1 MFILISVHYLP
12 SIELEIVMLGD
23 FKRFYRSMR
32 RKAANGDMNGQPE
45 VIPVPIPDSGALVI
59 EKLKR
64 AFNGTFDFNM
74 LVFGDNAV
82 IIAFLEGMVDK
93 NLISEAVIPPIQAVV
108 DETGARELSQKK
120 VSFIGNR
127 LNSMCVNKE
136 LTNFDDCVN
145 SILSGETMIFL
156 GGATTALSLSLQK
169 FEKRSIE
176 ESDSEAVTRGSREA
190 FTEVLV
196 TNVSMIRR
204 RIKDSCLIFEKTVI
218 GRQTKTDVVM
228 CYIKG
233 LANQEI
239 IDEVR
244 KRLNNIN
251 TEAILESGYIE
262 EYITD
267 SPFSI
272 FPLAFNS
279 ERPDTVSGKLLE
291 GRIAILCDGTPVVL
305 TVPCL
310 FIDYLQFGEDYNNR
324 FIFSSIIRP
333 IRLIAFLM
341 STMAPAYFI
350 AFLCFH
356 PNVIPFKL
364 LVTVAKSLEGVP
376 LSPLIEMLIL
386 TVLFE
391 VIKESGLRMSRG
403 FGQSLSIVGGLIVG
417 QAAVQAG
424 IFSAPAVV
432 AIAATSISAF
442 IISKLDA
449 TVIIIRVMCMI
460 AANILGI
467 LGIVLCST
475 VFLAHACSLKSFG
488 VPFLSPIVPMS
499 GTDMK
504 DTFIRMPFWV
514 MFQKPETITRRYVQK
529 YNEKK

>member
-1 MFILISVHYLP
+1 
-12 SIELEIVMLGD
+12 MLGD
-23 FKRFYRSMR
+23 FKRFYRAMR
-32 RKAANGDMNGQPE
+32 LKAANGDMNAQPE
-45 VIPVPIPDSGALVI
+45 VIPVPIPDSGAQVT
-59 EKLKR
+59 EKLKQ
-64 AFNGTFDFNM
+64 AFNGTFDFNL
-74 LVFGDNAV
+74 LVYGDNA
-82 IIAFLEGMVDK
+82 IIVAFLEGMVDK
-93 NLISEAVIPPIQAVV
+93 QLISEAVIPPIKEIIGNIAAK
-108 DETGARELSQKK
+108 DLSHKK
-120 VSFIGNR
+120 ISFIGSQ
-127 LNSMCVNKE
+127 LNSMCVNNE
-136 LTNFDDCVN
+136 FTNFDECVN
-145 SILSGETMIFL
+145 SILSGGTLIFL
-156 GGATTALSLSLQK
+156 GGDTTALSLSLQK
-169 FEKRSIE
+169 FEKRSVE

-196 TNVSMIRR
+196 SNVSMIRR
-204 RIKDSCLIFEKTVI
+204 RIKDSCLIFEKMVI

-244 KRLNNIN
+244 KRLNNIQ
-251 TEAILESGYIE
+251 TESILESGYIE

-272 FPLAFNS
+272 FPLAFNT
-279 ERPDTVSGKLLE
+279 ERPDTVAGKLLE
-291 GRIAILCDGTPVVL
+291 GRIAIICDGTPVVL

-310 FIDYLQFGEDYNNR
+310 FVDYLQFGEDYNNR
-324 FIFSSIIRP
+324 FLFSSLIRP

-341 STMAPAYFI
+341 STMAPAYYI

-364 LVTVAKSLEGVP
+364 LVTVVNSLEGVP

-449 TVIIIRVMCMI
+449 TVLIIRVSCML
-460 AANILGI
+460 AANFLGI

-475 VFLAHACSLKSFG
+475 VFLAHACSLKSLG
-488 VPFLSPIVPMS
+488 VPYLSPIVPLDKK
-499 GTDMK
+499 DMK
-504 DTFIRMPFWV
+504 DTFIRMPFWA
-514 MFQKPETITRRYVQK
+514 MLEKPETITRRYTHK
-529 YNEKK
+529 FTENK

>member
-1 MFILISVHYLP
+1 
-12 SIELEIVMLGD
+12 MLGD
-23 FKRFYRSMR
+23 FKRFYRATRLKS
-32 RKAANGDMNGQPE
+32 ANGDMNAQRE
-45 VIPVPIPDSGALVI
+45 VIPVPIPASSTLVI
-59 EKLKR
+59 EKLKQ
-64 AFNGTFDFNM
+64 AFNGTFDFSL
-74 LVFGDNAV
+74 LVFGDNAI

-93 NLISEAVIPPIQAVV
+93 LLISGAVIPPIKGIIEKAGEK
-108 DETGARELSQKK
+108 DLSHMKI
-120 VSFIGNR
+120 SFIGGQ

-136 LTNFDDCVN
+136 ITNFDECVN
-145 SILSGETMIFL
+145 SILSGGTLIFL
-156 GGATTALSLSLQK
+156 DGDTTALSLSLQK
-169 FEKRSIE
+169 FEKRSVE

-196 TNVSMIRR
+196 SNVSLIRR
-204 RIKDSCLIFEKTVI
+204 RIKDSCLVFEKTI
-218 GRQTKTDVVM
+218 MGRQTKTDVVM

-244 KRLNNIN
+244 KRLNNVT

-272 FPLAFNS
+272 FPLAFNT

-291 GRIAILCDGTPVVL
+291 GRIAIICDGTPVVL

-310 FIDYLQFGEDYNNR
+310 FVDYLQFGEDYNNR
-324 FIFSSIIRP
+324 FIFSTIIRP
-333 IRLIAFLM
+333 IRLIAFII
-341 STMAPAYFI
+341 STMAPAYYI

-356 PNVIPFKL
+356 PGIIPFKL
-364 LVTVAKSLEGVP
+364 LVTVVNSMEGVP

-424 IFSAPAVV
+424 IFSSPGVV
-432 AIAATSISAF
+432 TIAATSISAF

-449 TVIIIRVMCMI
+449 TVLIIRVSCML
-460 AANILGI
+460 AATFLGI

-475 VFLAHACSLKSFG
+475 IFLAHTCALKSFG
-488 VPFLSPIVPMS
+488 VPYLSPIVPLDKK
-499 GTDMK
+499 GMK
-504 DTFIRMPFWV
+504 DTFIRMPFWA
-514 MFQKPETITRRYVQK
+514 MFEKPETITRRYAQK
-529 YNEKK
+529 YSENK